1 MRAKM
6 RLIFKIVTLFMLS
19 IFIAGCFG
27 GGGGG
32 GGGAAAPANPPA
44 NVNATWDNA
53 NWDNANWEP

>member
-1 MRAKM
+1 M